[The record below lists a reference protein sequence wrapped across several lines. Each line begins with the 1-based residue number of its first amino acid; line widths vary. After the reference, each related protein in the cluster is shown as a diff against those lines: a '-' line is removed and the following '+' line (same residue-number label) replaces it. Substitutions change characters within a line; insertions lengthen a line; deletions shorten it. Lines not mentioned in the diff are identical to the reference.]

1 MCTFKEK
8 RGQKN
13 SVAEH
18 FVSIELH
25 VLVTSNPPLPA
36 RLQSLLLEKHELQE
50 LEMTQNGAMGYGVSS
65 SRNEFLDLAYS
76 SYFS

>member
-1 MCTFKEK
+1 MCTFEEK
-8 RGQKN
+8 KGAKN

-36 RLQSLLLEKHELQE
+36 RLQFLLEKHELQE
-50 LEMTQNGAMGYGVSS
+50 LEMKQNGATG
-65 SRNEFLDLAYS
+65 
-76 SYFS
+76 

>member
-1 MCTFKEK
+1 MHFWRKK
-8 RGQKN
+8 GGQKN

-36 RLQSLLLEKHELQE
+36 RLQSLLEKHELQE
-50 LEMTQNGAMGYGVSS
+50 LEMKENGAMGYGVS
-65 SRNEFLDLAYS
+65 RNEF
-76 SYFS
+76 